1 MQHFDSREFEL
12 GVKKIFGVTS
22 DEEPRLNF
30 GNRKWISIVHDI
42 EPSNLNI
49 IHNMMALM
57 SLGNGPCWLS
67 LESDAEFS
75 APIFDFCK
83 DLVQAYGIFPP
94 EAATE
99 GQLHVRCDKLDDR
112 IGPLLVYS
120 MLVGRDITLFV
131 EKQELVVSI
140 NHENR
145 LKILARS
152 ESDLEATANLFW
164 LK

>member
-1 MQHFDSREFEL
+1 
-12 GVKKIFGVTS
+12 
-22 DEEPRLNF
+22 
-30 GNRKWISIVHDI
+30 
-42 EPSNLNI
+42 
-49 IHNMMALM
+49 MMALM